1 MVFDLVAGAKQRFP
15 LSPSTLMARPARIIV
30 FDSGLGG
37 LTVFPEVR
45 RIAGDATL
53 IYVADDKVFPYG
65 GLSEAA
71 VLARIETVMGALVA
85 AHLPDIVV
93 IACHTVSTVVLPQ
106 LRALWPGIAFV
117 GTVPAIKPAIEAS
130 RSRQVSVLGTPG
142 TVARNYTQDLIA
154 TYAQGCD
161 VTLVGAGRLATLAER
176 VIRQEPVADD
186 EIRAEIAP
194 AFVER
199 NGGRTDAVVLAC
211 THYPLVLP
219 RLEALAPWPVTWIDP
234 APAIARRVSHLL
246 EERGATAA
254 ASMAPAA
261 PSPALLTSNLP
272 PTPPLAAFLAARG
285 LCWEAS
291 PALAS
296 LPDRS
301 LAA

>member
-15 LSPSTLMARPARIIV
+15 LSPSTAMARPARIIV

-45 RIAGDATL
+45 RIAGDAAL
-53 IYVADDKVFPYG
+53 IYAADDKVFPYG

-71 VLARIETVMGALVA
+71 VLDRVEAVMGALLA
-85 AHLPDIVV
+85 AHSPDIVV
-93 IACHTVSTVVLPQ
+93 IACNTISTVVLPQ
-106 LRALWPGIAFV
+106 LRARWPDVAFV
-117 GTVPAIKPAIEAS
+117 GTVPAIKPAIAAS
-130 RSRQVSVLGTPG
+130 RSRLVSVLATPG
-142 TVARNYTQDLIA
+142 TVRRDYTQDLVA
-154 TYAQGCD
+154 TYAGGCD
-161 VTLVGAGRLATLAER
+161 VTLVGARRLATLAECVMR
-176 VIRQEPVADD
+176 EEPVSDD

-194 AFVER
+194 AFIER
-199 NGGRTDAVVLAC
+199 DGRRTDTVALAC
-211 THYPLVLP
+211 THYPLILP

-246 EERGATAA
+246 EERGAITPANSA
-254 ASMAPAA
+254 VAA
-261 PSPALLTSNLP
+261 PSPALLTSNLA

-285 LCWEAS
+285 LRWEAS